1 MKKMGRR
8 KKPETIEE
16 ELILV
21 NNLIE
26 ENENTL
32 KDLKKRKNE
41 IEKVIKEKKL
51 KELDKVIAESGKSY
65 EEILDLL
72 TSKESKLN

>member
-51 KELDKVIAESGKSY
+51 KELDKAISESGKSY
-65 EEILDLL
+65 EEILNLL

>member
-1 MKKMGRR
+1 MGRR

-21 NNLIE
+21 NNLIK

-51 KELDKVIAESGKSY
+51 KELDKAISESGKSY
-65 EEILDLL
+65 EEILNLL
-72 TSKESKLN
+72 ISKESKLN

>member
-1 MKKMGRR
+1 MGRR

-51 KELDKVIAESGKSY
+51 KELDKAISESGKSY
-65 EEILDLL
+65 EEILNLL
-72 TSKESKLN
+72 ISKESKLN

>member
-1 MKKMGRR
+1 MGRR

-51 KELDKVIAESGKSY
+51 KELDKAISESGKSY
-65 EEILDLL
+65 EEILNLL
-72 TSKESKLN
+72 TSKESKSN

>member
-1 MKKMGRR
+1 MGRR

>member
-1 MKKMGRR
+1 MGRR

-41 IEKVIKEKKL
+41 IEKVIKEEKL
-51 KELDKVIAESGKSY
+51 KELDKVISESGKSY

-72 TSKESKLN
+72 TSKES

>member
-1 MKKMGRR
+1 MGRR

-51 KELDKVIAESGKSY
+51 KELDKAISESGKSY
-65 EEILDLL
+65 EEILNLL

>member
-1 MKKMGRR
+1 MGRR

-26 ENENTL
+26 ENENAL
-32 KDLKKRKNE
+32 KNLKKRKNE

-51 KELDKVIAESGKSY
+51 KELDKVISESGKSY

>member
-1 MKKMGRR
+1 MGRR

-16 ELILV
+16 ELVLV

-51 KELDKVIAESGKSY
+51 KELDKAISESGKSY
-65 EEILDLL
+65 EEILNLL
-72 TSKESKLN
+72 ISKESKLN

>member
-41 IEKVIKEKKL
+41 IEKVIKEEKL
-51 KELDKVIAESGKSY
+51 KELDKVISESGKSY

-72 TSKESKLN
+72 TSKES